1 MDLDFIF
8 IKIKIFEILIR
19 NISEFDGTSE
29 RWLQ

>member
-8 IKIKIFEILIR
+8 IKIKIFEILIQ
-19 NISEFDGTSE
+19 NISEFDGKSE